1 MMHWD
6 ASGFGWVGWLV
17 MSLLML
23 LFWALLIVGGIAV
36 VRGMRKDEP
45 PSREMRRSDDAER
58 LLDERFA
65 RGEIDEQDYLHR
77 RELLH
82 TGHSS

>member
-6 ASGFGWVGWLV
+6 ASGFGWGGWLV

-23 LFWALLIVGGIAV
+23 LFWALLIGGGIAV
-36 VRGMRKDEP
+36 VRSLRKDETP
-45 PSREMRRSDDAER
+45 PSTTRRSDEAER

-65 RGEIDEQDYLHR
+65 RGEIDEREYLAR
-77 RELLH
+77 RAALH
-82 TGHSS
+82 GP